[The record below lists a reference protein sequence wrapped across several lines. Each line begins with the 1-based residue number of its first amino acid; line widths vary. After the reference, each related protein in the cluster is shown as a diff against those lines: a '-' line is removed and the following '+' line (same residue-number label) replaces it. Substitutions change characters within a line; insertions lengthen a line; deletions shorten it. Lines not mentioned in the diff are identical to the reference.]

1 MHIAIHITVIDMLAN
16 FVNRENYI
24 PGLDVQKGS
33 THWEYAEDNMDWNYV
48 VPKALLSDSE
58 DNQLQVEGGAMQ
70 E

>member
-1 MHIAIHITVIDMLAN
+1 MLAN

-33 THWEYAEDNMDWNYV
+33 SHWEYSEDDMDWNYV
-48 VPKALLSDSE
+48 VPEAMLSDSE